1 MTNTTGKAKA
11 FSWNKENEATIIEA
25 YEAKLAENH
34 AEANSKE
41 FLAGLAKQVGAKSA
55 QAVRSKLSNL
65 KVYEALETGSTA
77 KGRKARITKPL
88 LADCVKKAVV
98 DAGVAIRGDAMDTLA
113 NANTD
118 ALTAVIETLEQLT
131 GNSYMPVIEEATA
144 PKAETAK
151 A

>member
-1 MTNTTGKAKA
+1 MTTKAKA
-11 FSWNKENEATIIEA
+11 FAWNKENEATITSA
-25 YEAKLAENH
+25 YEEMLAQDHAK
-34 AEANSKE
+34 ANSKE
-41 FLAGLAKQVGAKSA
+41 FLAELAKQVGAKSA

-65 KVYEALETGSTA
+65 KVYEALEAGSTA

-98 DAGVAIRGDAMDTLA
+98 DAGVEIRGDAMDTLA

-118 ALTAVIETLEQLT
+118 ALTAVLETLETLT
-131 GNSYMPVIEEATA
+131 GNSYMPVIEEAQA
-144 PKAETAK
+144 PKGVTAK